1 MSLSVIRTNITSS
14 SYPASPHRSS
24 SQALRRRLARVP
36 PDRLATRGERAVR
49 CPRAARAR
57 PAAEAVGLRRRRAL
71 GGGRARQ
78 IGEIRRA
85 RLSRMRWAAS
95 AEAQGLLRP
104 RGSRT
109 SRGRTRSAAWNRA
122 RTSRIAATRYELSR
136 RPFCQ
141 RKGAHRQLIK
151 TSCSLFT
158 LSHSLT
164 LSLPPLAFLAGA
176 GRDARGALHTSRAC
190 APKRAQGARAGRVW
204 SRPLPVRV

>member
-164 LSLPPLAFLAGA
+164 LSLTHSLTLSLSASSSPLSPCSL
-176 GRDARGALHTSRAC
+176 S
-190 APKRAQGARAGRVW
+190 V
-204 SRPLPVRV
+204 